1 MKIKIPNITGK
12 TESEQLRQV
21 VGYLRQLAQELNW
34 ALQGGDQASREDVET
49 LQKQVGTLAEQVD
62 QLGKR
67 LQEHIK
73 GG

>member
-49 LQKQVGTLAEQVD
+49 LQKQVG
-62 QLGKR
+62 
-67 LQEHIK
+67 
-73 GG
+73 